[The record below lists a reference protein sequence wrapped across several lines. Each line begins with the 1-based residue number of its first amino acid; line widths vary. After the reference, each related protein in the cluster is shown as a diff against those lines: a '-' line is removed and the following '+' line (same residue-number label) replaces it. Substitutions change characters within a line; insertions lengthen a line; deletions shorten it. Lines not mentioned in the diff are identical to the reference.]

1 MLIDGCRLM
10 VVLISFCSQRE
21 AELGDHLSALGL
33 QDQGMIIVTTIR
45 MIIMKTIRII
55 IMTTMRIIIM
65 TTIRIIIMTTSR
77 YGHNGN
83 NRDNCHL

>member
-45 MIIMKTIRII
+45 MIIM
-55 IMTTMRIIIM
+55 TTMRIIIM
-65 TTIRIIIMTTSR
+65 KTIRIIIIMPKRMITMTMRTIK
-77 YGHNGN
+77 
-83 NRDNCHL
+83 

>member
-33 QDQGMIIVTTIR
+33 QDQGMIIVTTILL
-45 MIIMKTIRII
+45 KDN
-55 IMTTMRIIIM
+55 
-65 TTIRIIIMTTSR
+65 
-77 YGHNGN
+77 YYDHNG
-83 NRDNCHL
+83 DNHHMIHNDNKDNYHL